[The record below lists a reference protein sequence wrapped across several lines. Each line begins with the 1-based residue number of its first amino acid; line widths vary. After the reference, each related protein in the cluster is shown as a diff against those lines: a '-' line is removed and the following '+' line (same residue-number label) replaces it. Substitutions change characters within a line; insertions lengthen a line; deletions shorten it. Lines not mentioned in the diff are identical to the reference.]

1 MRRWCVGR
9 LMRALESN
17 STVSAMAMRP
27 QSGVTRPAIMLTSV
41 VLPAPECPNTAVTPA
56 AVSKRALIVNCPLRV
71 ADARDAVNRFSTSTF
86 STLLSVKAHAGS
98 ARQPLGDHERHE
110 RDCDRDQH
118 QA

>member
-1 MRRWCVGR
+1 
-9 LMRALESN
+9 MRALESN

-27 QSGVTRPAIMLTSV
+27 RSGVTRPAIMLASV
-41 VLPAPECPNTAVTPA
+41 VLPAPEGPNTAVTPA

-71 ADARDAVNRFSTSTF
+71 GDALERAVNRFSTSTL